1 MIQCRTVPGQ
11 LLDRSERL
19 STFHSA
25 FLPQRRS
32 NYVHDVAMKLTPTQ
46 LETAFT
52 VAYVSSFSC
61 WKLPAALALFT
72 GGSGSTSK
80 FRQQARPQQLSDAGN
95 GEKQLQPSIR
105 LLSQSVSGW
114 PAARLA
120 ARLITTATLP
130 QHRGLAARGSPG
142 PGSFVPPT
150 VSRLNPPVVQP
161 ADLMQNLV
169 PSRCRFLPTRTF
181 FNHLSRH

>member
-114 PAARLA
+114 PAARLPA
-120 ARLITTATLP
+120 QLIVTATLP
-130 QHRGLAARGSPG
+130 QRRGLAARSGSG
-142 PGSFVPPT
+142 PQFLCPT
-150 VSRLNPPVVQP
+150 DSVRLNPPAVQP
-161 ADLMQNLV
+161 ADLMQNFV
-169 PSRCRFLPTRTF
+169 S
-181 FNHLSRH
+181 S